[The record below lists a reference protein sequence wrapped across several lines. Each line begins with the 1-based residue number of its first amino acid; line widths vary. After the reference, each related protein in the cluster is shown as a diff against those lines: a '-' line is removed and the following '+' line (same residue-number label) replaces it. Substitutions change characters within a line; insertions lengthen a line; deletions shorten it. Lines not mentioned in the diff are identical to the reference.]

1 MPDTVIEIE
10 NLHYTYHDGTKAL
23 AGVNLRVER
32 GEKVGVIGPNGAG
45 KSTLLLHLNGIL
57 QGEGE
62 VKVLGMS
69 IGKGNL
75 KEIRRR
81 VGIVFQ
87 DPHNQLFCP
96 TVFDDVAFGPL
107 NLHYDGEA
115 IKAMV
120 RDALRKVGLD
130 ESFEQRSAH
139 HLSFGEMRR
148 VGLATVL
155 VMQPEVL
162 VIDEPSSNLDPRVR
176 RHLIEMLRNI
186 NLSTIIASHD
196 LELVAELCDKVV
208 VLDRGKVWA
217 SGSTKEILSNEPL
230 LLEHGLEMPLS
241 LKLMGKK

>member
-1 MPDTVIEIE
+1 
-10 NLHYTYHDGTKAL
+10 
-23 AGVNLRVER
+23 
-32 GEKVGVIGPNGAG
+32 
-45 KSTLLLHLNGIL
+45 
-57 QGEGE
+57 
-62 VKVLGMS
+62 
-69 IGKGNL
+69 
-75 KEIRRR
+75 
-81 VGIVFQ
+81 
-87 DPHNQLFCP
+87 
-96 TVFDDVAFGPL
+96 
-107 NLHYDGEA
+107 
-115 IKAMV
+115 
-120 RDALRKVGLD
+120 
-130 ESFEQRSAH
+130 
-139 HLSFGEMRR
+139 MRR